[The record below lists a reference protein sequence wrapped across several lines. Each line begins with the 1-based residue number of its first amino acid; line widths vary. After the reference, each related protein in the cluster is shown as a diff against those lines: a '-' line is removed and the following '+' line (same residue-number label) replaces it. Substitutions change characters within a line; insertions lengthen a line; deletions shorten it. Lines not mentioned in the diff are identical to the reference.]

1 VIGPSQD
8 LNTFTGL
15 VVGISAATSTISS
28 IFFGRL
34 GDRVGHRIIL
44 VNSMAAAG
52 LLYIPQVAVQA
63 GWQIL
68 VLQALVGVGAGGI
81 MPSISALQAR
91 FTRPGLEGAVYGLDS
106 SIVSGARPLA
116 PIIGSAIAVSLS
128 LRIAFPITGII
139 LILGAF
145 ISALILPKGASQLFP
160 VGMLQT
166 AEAEPAQR

>member
-1 VIGPSQD
+1 MIGPSQD

-34 GDRVGHRIIL
+34 DDRVGHRIIL

-68 VLQALVGVGAGGI
+68 VLQALVGVAAGGI

-91 FTRPGLEGAVYGLDS
+91 FTRPSLEGRSTGWT
-106 SIVSGARPLA
+106 ARLA
-116 PIIGSAIAVSLS
+116 PGRA
-128 LRIAFPITGII
+128 PW
-139 LILGAF
+139 
-145 ISALILPKGASQLFP
+145 LPS
-160 VGMLQT
+160 
-166 AEAEPAQR
+166 